1 MSNRQDWLVALS
13 QAMMTLAE
21 WEGQFAP
28 AQSRPPNAQDKAALH
43 ELALRL
49 HGNYPFGS
57 PDYAGQMLKPP
68 DPMAWAAIALAM
80 LVNPNNHA
88 LDGGPPTAAMEREAV
103 AELASLFG
111 FSADGRPWL
120 GHLTASGTIA
130 NLEALWVARE
140 VTRSPDGQI
149 RGVADFG
156 PLDARV

>member
-28 AQSRPPNAQDKAALH
+28 AQARPPNAQDKAALH

-88 LDGGPPTAAMEREAV
+88 LDGGRRPLPWNVRRSLSWQVCSGFLPT
-103 AELASLFG
+103 
-111 FSADGRPWL
+111 
-120 GHLTASGTIA
+120 
-130 NLEALWVARE
+130 VARGWD
-140 VTRSPDGQI
+140 T
-149 RGVADFG
+149 
-156 PLDARV
+156 